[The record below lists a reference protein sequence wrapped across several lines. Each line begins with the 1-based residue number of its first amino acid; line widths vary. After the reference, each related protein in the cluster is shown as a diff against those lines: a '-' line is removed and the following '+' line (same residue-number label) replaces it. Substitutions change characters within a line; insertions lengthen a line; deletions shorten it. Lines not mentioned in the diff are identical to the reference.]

1 MGNPAFDYD
10 SLIKPL
16 EPRMM
21 RTIWRILRE
30 KPAAEDALQDALAVI
45 WKKRGTVARH
55 PNPPALILRIT
66 IASAVDSLRKTR
78 RRLRHEVPGLPKDR
92 RADDSADRAAGKAE
106 ERRFRPAILQ
116 GRRPPSRKVLLRFI
130 RNFPTRI
137 SPGHVLHRGNGPRP
151 RHAGESRP
159 GPAAGPFPSGSGP
172 STRAE
177 GIRQERLS

>member
-116 GRRPPSRKVLLRFI
+116 AVGRLPKRQAEAVLLRIIEELSYEEIARAMGCTEATARVHVMRGKAALARRLARF
-130 RNFPTRI
+130 RPDPARQ
-137 SPGHVLHRGNGPRP
+137 PGLK
-151 RHAGESRP
+151 E
-159 GPAAGPFPSGSGP
+159 
-172 STRAE
+172 
-177 GIRQERLS
+177 